1 MLPIPHNK
9 LPWLNDVNLA
19 NTWHH
24 KRHSIP
30 NEFEGAVPTRFQCPY
45 PNCRLFCVGNIG
57 IGLWPPNILWPKI
70 LIKWVFF
77 HFSWTIKFI
86 LSSCFF
92 MFTVKYSQKFPRKLF
107 NLAINSLLQC
117 TLDLLTHLVC
127 QKIVTKSRG
136 VTK

>member
-1 MLPIPHNK
+1 MSYSAQKRFWLTVLLSIPHNK
-9 LPWLNDVNLA
+9 LPWLNDVNPTD
-19 NTWHH
+19 TWHH

-77 HFSWTIKFI
+77 SFSHEKNISTFT
-86 LSSCFF
+86 F
-92 MFTVKYSQKFPRKLF
+92 MFTVEYSQIFPRKLC
-107 NLAINSLLQC
+107 NLATNSLL
-117 TLDLLTHLVC
+117 LLSESL
-127 QKIVTKSRG
+127 RPD
-136 VTK
+136 